1 MFEKYNVYH
10 YAFVFCLVIVV
21 NMIGSRF
28 IKTFH
33 NNDDD
38 LEKENSLI
46 RQYLL
51 NDSPLY
57 GDNKP
62 KIWIHTKYELNARKW
77 KDFMSRNTHN
87 LNQPYIHI
95 TIQSIIDHCG
105 EDFHVCLID
114 DDTFSNI
121 IPSWEINLS
130 ILPEPMKSYHREVG
144 MVQLI
149 YMYGGMT
156 LPDSFLCTKNMK
168 SFYTS
173 GISGNKPFVCE
184 NINRT
189 VNLTYNHQKLFI
201 EDTLILGASKF
212 DATVAELMHFLKS
225 QVETPD
231 FTSERQFLGTSSQW
245 VNTRI
250 NEGKINI
257 IGGEQIGVKTKSRK
271 QILIDDLFED
281 NFLDLDE
288 SCVGIYIPEDEL
300 LRRRKYQWFV
310 YLNKNDIM
318 NTDAAIVKYI
328 KASSIDASGMYKSS
342 VVKSKTTYL

>member
-1 MFEKYNVYH
+1 MFENYNIYH
-10 YAFVFCLVIVV
+10 YAFVFCLVIIV

-28 IKTFH
+28 IQTFH
-33 NNDDD
+33 NNNDI
-38 LEKENSLI
+38 LEKENRLI

-77 KDFMSRNTHN
+77 KDFMSRNTQN
-87 LNQPYIHI
+87 LNQPYIHL

-114 DDTFSNI
+114 DDTFRKI
-121 IPSWEINLS
+121 IPSWEFDLS
-130 ILPEPMKSYHREVG
+130 TTPEPMKSNYRELG

-173 GISGNKPFVCE
+173 GISGNRPFVCE

-189 VNLTYNHQKLFI
+189 VNLTYNHQKLFLV
-201 EDTLILGASKF
+201 DTRIIGATKF
-212 DATVAELMHFLKS
+212 DPIIADFMNFLQS
-225 QVETPD
+225 QNKKPD
-231 FTSERQFLGTSSQW
+231 FTSEREFLGTNSQW
-245 VNTRI
+245 LNTRV

-257 IGGEQIGVKTKSRK
+257 VGGEQIGVKTKNRK

-281 NFLDLDE
+281 KFLDLDE

-300 LRRRKYQWFV
+300 LSRRKYQWFV
-310 YLNKNDIM
+310 YLNKTDIM
-318 NTDAAIVKYI
+318 QTEAAIVKYI
-328 KASSIDASGMYKSS
+328 KASYVDACGMYKSS